1 MELKMLFC
9 QQKNVKRVTAVTGIV
24 IMSHFFAV
32 WFVCLKTV
40 IHHFAIPLSGTKIP
54 LPEVRI
60 RLNKSAVAVA
70 KQTNSHVK
78 SQNTQSVLPRLN
90 KAKPPVKEA
99 KAVAKKAVVLPAKK
113 TKSAEK
119 KGEKIIEPKKPII
132 KETQKRIES
141 KEVVLKKEVPTPVIN
156 ETKQIT
162 EPILSYETS
171 PSLIA
176 PQEQESLD
184 SSNEVNTV
192 NYYDVVYKTI
202 TDQWRPPIG
211 IVKGTSCTVSFMID
225 QKGLPVDVVFEKK
238 SGVLMFDISIKTVL
252 VNSTFSS
259 FFVGNRFSIVFTV

>member
-1 MELKMLFC
+1 M
-9 QQKNVKRVTAVTGIV
+9 GIV

-54 LPEVRI
+54 LSGVKI
-60 RLNKSAVAVA
+60 RLNRSVAAVT
-70 KQTNSHVK
+70 KQTDSHLK
-78 SQNTQSVLPRLN
+78 TQNTQSVLPRAN

-99 KAVAKKAVVLPAKK
+99 KAVAKQAVVAPAKK
-113 TKSAEK
+113 TKSVEK
-119 KGEKIIEPKKPII
+119 KGEKIVELKKSSI
-132 KETQKRIES
+132 KETQKLVQP
-141 KEVVLKKEVPTPVIN
+141 KEVVSKKEVPIPVVNEIKKIIEPTP
-156 ETKQIT
+156 
-162 EPILSYETS
+162 SHETS
-171 PSLIA
+171 PSLIE

-184 SSNEVNTV
+184 SSNQVNTV

-211 IVKGTSCTVSFMID
+211 IVKGASCVVSFTID

-259 FFVGNRFSIVFTV
+259 LFVGNRFSIIFTV